1 MNSFNAMRKFLF
13 DKVPVDIV
21 SFEEI
26 LNLFEKRLVKN
37 LGLRIITLNPEM
49 VMYSM
54 KKNDSSSVMLETF
67 NKADLVVPDGIGI
80 AIFLNTKRMSGIDLI
95 PHFLEICKRHNKGVY
110 LIGSTDEVVKS
121 LSEKLL
127 KTGINVSGY
136 ENGYFTDFKPS
147 IERIISS
154 GATFV
159 MAAMGFPK
167 QEIFLNELF
176 KVKND
181 IIGIGVGGSFDV
193 LSGKKKRAPEIFRN
207 FGLEWLYRLLSEPA
221 RLKRMLVLPKF
232 ALLAFFWRMKKF
244 GE

>member
-1 MNSFNAMRKFLF
+1 MRKFLF
-13 DKVPVDIV
+13 DKVPVDII
-21 SFEEI
+21 SLEEI
-26 LNLFEKRLVKN
+26 LNLFEERLVKN

-54 KKNDSSSVMLETF
+54 KKNNSSTIMLETF
-67 NKADLVVPDGIGI
+67 NRADLVVPDGIGI
-80 AIFLNTKRMSGIDLI
+80 AIFLNTKRICGVDLI
-95 PHFLEICKRHNKGVY
+95 PHFLEICKKHDKGIY

-127 KTGINVSGY
+127 KMGIKVVGY

-147 IERIISS
+147 IERIILS

-159 MAAMGFPK
+159 MSAMGFPK

-176 KVKND
+176 KAKSD

-207 FGLEWLYRLLSEPA
+207 LGLEWLYRLLSEPT
-221 RLKRMLVLPKF
+221 RLKRMLVLPEF
-232 ALLAFFWRMKKF
+232 ALLAFFWRIKNF